1 MSASPLRQIKPRRR
15 ARTHTPGFNQ
25 EYTMRILMP
34 IDGSTFS
41 KAALAF
47 IGSRSA
53 LMASQPEVELLNVQY
68 PVSVR
73 VTRGAGKALV
83 QQHHESESNKV
94 LKPALASLKRAKLRP
109 QSLAVVGFP
118 GAEVGRIAAE
128 DAADL
133 IVMGSHGH
141 TGFMNVLFGSVT
153 QAVLASCN
161 TPLLVLRSDSV
172 PKRSSLKVGI
182 ALDGSK
188 QGVAAVRFLVQHQ
201 ALFGAAP
208 TLALIHVVPDLLNLV
223 VPGFFGDKP
232 VSGFNPEQVTAMQ
245 HAATE
250 RAMAPARRM
259 LEGSKF
265 QVTEARLCGNNPGD
279 AIAAYA
285 TKNKLDILALGT
297 HGNGALR
304 SMVLGSVA
312 TRVAAKCRNA
322 LLFIQKA

>member
-1 MSASPLRQIKPRRR
+1 
-15 ARTHTPGFNQ
+15 
-25 EYTMRILMP
+25 MRILMP

-47 IGSRSA
+47 IGSRST
-53 LMASQPEVELLNVQY
+53 LIASQPEVELLNVQY

-73 VTRGAGKALV
+73 VARGAGKALV

-94 LKPALASLKRAKLRP
+94 LKPALASLKRARLRP
-109 QSLAVVGFP
+109 QSRAVVGYA

-141 TGFMNVLFGSVT
+141 TGFMSVLFGSVT
-153 QAVLASCN
+153 QAVLASCT

-172 PKRSSLKVGI
+172 PKRDSLKLGI

-188 QGVAAVRFLVQHQ
+188 HGVAAVRFLVQHQ
-201 ALFGAAP
+201 PLFGAAP
-208 TLALIHVVPDLLNLV
+208 TLTLIHVVPDLLNLV
-223 VPGFFGDKP
+223 VPGFFGDAP
-232 VSGFNPEQVTAMQ
+232 LPGFKPEQVTAMQ
-245 HAATE
+245 RAAFE
-250 RAMAPARRM
+250 RAMAPARKM
-259 LEGSKF
+259 LQGTAF
-265 QVTEARLCGNNPGD
+265 QVTEAQLSGNNPGD

-285 TKNKLDILALGT
+285 TKNRLDILALGT
-297 HGNGALR
+297 HGEGALR

-322 LLFIQKA
+322 LLFIQKK